1 MKSRHFV
8 SIASTPLEDLLEIFD
23 VTARQ
28 KETLAR
34 EGRLGPLLEGK
45 TLGMLFEKPSLR
57 TRVSFEVAMA
67 QLGGHTTTL
76 GQGEVQLGQREAV
89 CDFARVLCRYVD
101 VIAARVFQHRHV
113 EEMARNSRVAV
124 INALSDYSH
133 PCQALAD
140 LWTFKERVGR
150 WEGAKLAFVGDGNNV
165 ARSLGF
171 LCAKLGV
178 RFALASPPG
187 YGFDDAY
194 LEKLERTVE
203 NKKFRL
209 EMGADPK
216 RLLRGADAVYTDV
229 WASMGQEA
237 EREKRKK
244 EFAAYQLNEKL
255 LRWAKPGAIVL
266 HCLPAHRGEEI
277 TDGVMDGPQAAVYDQ
292 AENRMHTERALLT
305 LLTKK

>member
-1 MKSRHFV
+1 
-8 SIASTPLEDLLEIFD
+8 
-23 VTARQ
+23 
-28 KETLAR
+28 
-34 EGRLGPLLEGK
+34 
-45 TLGMLFEKPSLR
+45 
-57 TRVSFEVAMA
+57 
-67 QLGGHTTTL
+67 
-76 GQGEVQLGQREAV
+76 
-89 CDFARVLCRYVD
+89 
-101 VIAARVFQHRHV
+101 
-113 EEMARNSRVAV
+113 V

-140 LWTFKERVGR
+140 LWTFKEHVGR
-150 WEGAKLAFVGDGNNV
+150 WEGAKLAFVGDGINV

-178 RFALASPPG
+178 RFALASPIG

-203 NKKFRL
+203 NKKFSL

-216 RLLRGADAVYTDV
+216 KLLRGADAVYTDV

-255 LRWAKPGAIVL
+255 LRCAKPGAIVL